1 MPGHKHGTTRLA
13 SAAVRPSRIL
23 VGASL
28 VLMIGICALF
38 LVDLYARHETAIE
51 DTKRSA
57 LSFAEVLA
65 KHTARTFEAI
75 DLTLR
80 AADTIRRSTE
90 PPVSMT
96 KEAARKGLQSLQ
108 SSSPALLAIG
118 WSNAKGDVLVH
129 SYQGTA
135 LRPNISDL
143 PHFTVLRDQNQEE
156 LFVSPLFP
164 SKANSGQWIS
174 AVARRLNDD
183 NGNFAGV
190 VSAPLDLSYFS
201 RTYRSVQL
209 GDNDVV
215 ALMRRDGSILM
226 REPYVENAAGKSF
239 VQSPLFKERLR
250 MSQSGTFEANS
261 PVDKRDRIYAFRV
274 VSGLPLIIL
283 VAQDRADAL
292 AGWYRHIKTFGPL
305 VGLLVLI
312 IAAGTFLLYRKTGQQ
327 LKQTALL
334 AATLENMHE
343 GMIVVDKSN
352 RIAIANSKALGM
364 LDLPADFMDARPTS
378 EDVIAYQANSGE
390 FDQASPEVKSRVQPK
405 LTGDTEY
412 LYERQRPNGR
422 LLEIRTVP
430 FTEGGVVRT
439 YRDITAQRRMENE
452 LSHSERQFRI
462 LAEHATD
469 IIARLNFKGVV
480 EYISPSC
487 QYILGYTTAEMKGT
501 DVRGFI
507 HPDDLAA
514 TVAAFELIAASG
526 RPDRKI
532 EYRFRHKSGH
542 WLWLEANPTLVFDEA
557 GKPREWVD
565 VIRDITERKRIEG
578 EAAAAKAQAEQA
590 ALAKGEFLASM
601 SHELRTPLN
610 SIIGFSGLM
619 LESRDFNPDL
629 MRRYARL
636 VQDASTTLL
645 SVVNDVLDIS
655 KMEAGR
661 LRTRSARLRPARPR
675 RGNGHAPAAASR
687 SEGDRPCTR
696 RSIRSVPEWLV
707 GDATRLRQVLLNL
720 VSNAVKFTAKGV
732 VRLFVDCVGRNRRP
746 RPHPRHRDG
755 YRHRHPAGQAA
766 PPVPAL
772 QSGRQLDGAALRRH
786 GPRSRHLQALD
797 RIDGG

>member
-65 KHTARTFEAI
+65 EHTARTFEAI

-501 DVRGFI
+501 DVRGSSI
-507 HPDDLAA
+507 P
-514 TVAAFELIAASG
+514 TTSP
-526 RPDRKI
+526 RP
-532 EYRFRHKSGH
+532 
-542 WLWLEANPTLVFDEA
+542 W
-557 GKPREWVD
+557 
-565 VIRDITERKRIEG
+565 
-578 EAAAAKAQAEQA
+578 
-590 ALAKGEFLASM
+590 
-601 SHELRTPLN
+601 
-610 SIIGFSGLM
+610 
-619 LESRDFNPDL
+619 
-629 MRRYARL
+629 
-636 VQDASTTLL
+636 
-645 SVVNDVLDIS
+645 
-655 KMEAGR
+655 
-661 LRTRSARLRPARPR
+661 
-675 RGNGHAPAAASR
+675 
-687 SEGDRPCTR
+687 R
-696 RSIRSVPEWLV
+696 RS
-707 GDATRLRQVLLNL
+707 N
-720 VSNAVKFTAKGV
+720 
-732 VRLFVDCVGRNRRP
+732 
-746 RPHPRHRDG
+746 
-755 YRHRHPAGQAA
+755 
-766 PPVPAL
+766 
-772 QSGRQLDGAALRRH
+772 
-786 GPRSRHLQALD
+786 
-797 RIDGG
+797 